1 MNFLTSHI
9 HLTPYT
15 ENKLSEVLR
24 HFVLAVTLMIL
35 TGITLCAQ
43 GSHQKYRGSAKL
55 DPRKGF
61 ITVNE
66 LTYAFGIS
74 ATDEKYSD
82 SYLGFITIN
91 GYQINKSFVAAGG
104 TGIFIYNDGK
114 VIPLFLDFQYRFYST
129 REITSF
135 AFADGGFLFNV
146 TDKTEV
152 SKLFINPGIG
162 FRHDFS
168 RDLGGNLG
176 IGMMVQQGRSRNSFV
191 NIKLGI
197 TFKP

>member
-1 MNFLTSHI
+1 MNT
-9 HLTPYT
+9 YT
-15 ENKLSEVLR
+15 GNKLRVFMRL
-24 HFVLAVTLMIL
+24 FVLAISGLIL
-35 TGITLCAQ
+35 TGATVCAQ

-55 DPRKGF
+55 DGRKGF
-61 ITVNE
+61 ITMNE
-66 LTYAFGIS
+66 LTYAFGLS
-74 ATDEKYSD
+74 ETTQKYAN
-82 SYLGFITIN
+82 SYLGFNTIN

-104 TGIFIYNDGK
+104 TGIFIYNEGK
-114 VIPLFLDFQYRFYST
+114 IIPLFLDFQYRFYST
-129 REITSF
+129 QKITSY

-146 TDKTEV
+146 TDKAEAA
-152 SKLFINPGIG
+152 KLFVNPGIG

-176 IGMMVQQGRSRNSFV
+176 MGVMVQQGPYRCSFV

>member
-1 MNFLTSHI
+1 
-9 HLTPYT
+9 
-15 ENKLSEVLR
+15 
-24 HFVLAVTLMIL
+24 MIIA
-35 TGITLCAQ
+35 GITVSAQ
-43 GSHQKYRGSAKL
+43 GGHQKYHGSAKL

-61 ITVNE
+61 ITINE
-66 LTYAFGIS
+66 LTYAFGLS
-74 ATDEKYSD
+74 EATAKYAN
-82 SYLGFITIN
+82 SYLGFNTIN

-104 TGIFIYNDGK
+104 TGIFIYNEGK
-114 VIPLFLDFQYRFYST
+114 IIPLFLDFQYRFSST
-129 REITSF
+129 RQITSY

-146 TDKTEV
+146 TDKAEAT
-152 SKLFINPGIG
+152 KLFVNPGIG

-176 IGMMVQQGRSRNSFV
+176 IGLMIQQGSYRSSFV